1 LLKTVLYPEAGR
13 STAFSFGRWC
23 SFILKIFLLKF
34 EKLNGIL
41 LFFSSSSGANIPQW
55 APTHFMGHFAE
66 VRWKLEEYSP
76 PVTFNEKRN
85 SLFTF
90 MLFFFSLSVRYTHTR
105 KTLHDECDE
114 TQKPSYFL
122 SLFNLLLLNI

>member
-55 APTHFMGHFAE
+55 APTHFMGHF
-66 VRWKLEEYSP
+66 S
-76 PVTFNEKRN
+76 EK
-85 SLFTF
+85 LFTEF
-90 MLFFFSLSVRYTHTR
+90 ASFNGFLFFSNSCRVIIPTFGR
-105 KTLHDECDE
+105 
-114 TQKPSYFL
+114 
-122 SLFNLLLLNI
+122 